1 VEFRE
6 DDPAS
11 HLTAI
16 ADAAERFPTSARYA
30 AAVAMEEAT
39 WDALFAAEDEANN
52 NDSNSSIDLGA
63 EAEPDHNS
71 HHSSPR
77 AQDSLALEEEEDEV
91 DEPPAAVLEKVSLQ
105 SLNFGFNEGFRMN
118 SDQSLGLSSEP
129 SNGSSTS
136 SGCCIAEEDEQ
147 QQQQDTIETSS

>member
-11 HLTAI
+11 QLTAI

-39 WDALFAAEDEANN
+39 WDALFAAEDDTNN
-52 NDSNSSIDLGA
+52 SDSNSSIDFGA

-71 HHSSPR
+71 HHHSSPR

-129 SNGSSTS
+129 LNGSSTS
-136 SGCCIAEEDEQ
+136 SGCCIAVEDE
-147 QQQQDTIETSS
+147 QQQDTIETSS